1 MLNSVFLNTKGKI
14 GRLESGL
21 CLCVSGGGQ
30 RGDGW
35 QEQEIT
41 AVPKVTWHQAHI
53 KHLIFVLGLQML
65 TLPLFHRQEDYSLKM
80 LSYLQTHRITNTWLR
95 I

>member
-1 MLNSVFLNTKGKI
+1 MLNSVFLNTEGKKA
-14 GRLESGL
+14 GL
-21 CLCVSGGGQ
+21 NQVCACASVGVGQ

-80 LSYLQTHRITNTWLR
+80 LSYLQTHRIANTWLR